1 MWASWNCREE
11 LEDMR
16 VCVNRACVR
25 LHESTPELIDLPPP
39 KKSDFA

>member
-1 MWASWNCREE
+1 MATFRCRDE

-25 LHESTPELIDLPPP
+25 LHESTPELSSLPPP